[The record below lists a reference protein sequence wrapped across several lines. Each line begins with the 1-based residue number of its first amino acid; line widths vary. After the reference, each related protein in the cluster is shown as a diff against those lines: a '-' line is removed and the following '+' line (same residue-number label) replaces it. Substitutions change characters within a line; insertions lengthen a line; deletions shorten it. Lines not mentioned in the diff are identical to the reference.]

1 MFYLTNG
8 CTNAY
13 FQMSNM
19 FRGTMLKKTPS
30 AGATMA
36 LSLDELDKSSH
47 CPENVDE
54 DSWKKL
60 CEVRRKKIESEEK
73 IQALDN
79 EIYETDQSVCE
90 RGALSVQVAKD
101 LEVRQ
106 NLLVAEKNELGIFS
120 I

>member
-1 MFYLTNG
+1 MNG
-8 CTNAY
+8 
-13 FQMSNM
+13 
-19 FRGTMLKKTPS
+19 L
-30 AGATMA
+30 
-36 LSLDELDKSSH
+36 LDELDKSAH

-101 LEVRQ
+101 LEVNFSQLYVFTKLRFF
-106 NLLVAEKNELGIFS
+106 KNRLCIKNA
-120 I
+120 IH

>member
-1 MFYLTNG
+1 
-8 CTNAY
+8 
-13 FQMSNM
+13 
-19 FRGTMLKKTPS
+19 
-30 AGATMA
+30 MA

-101 LEVRQ
+101 LEVRP
-106 NLLVAEKNELGIFS
+106 NLHQYILRGGLDLS
-120 I
+120 IQLI